1 MEIEKIREINDQY
14 TEITSKLIKLAR
26 IKASMCFSIGDEYR
40 EQHIMEGHFIGL
52 NVYDEGIYVEFRHN
66 DRGSYD
72 EESIHLDAEDL
83 NLTEEEFTEKM
94 KGEYSHLIR
103 AKETH
108 ARILRANHE
117 KSERETLARLQEKY
131 GTQVF
136 AKQ

>member
-40 EQHIMEGHFIGL
+40 QNYVMDGHFIGL
-52 NVYDEGIYVEFRHN
+52 SFSEDAIWIEFRH
-66 DRGSYD
+66 GSYD
-72 EESIHLDAEDL
+72 DESICIEAEDL
-83 NLTEEEFTEKM
+83 NLSEEEFTEKM
-94 KGEYSHLIR
+94 KSEYSHLIR

-108 ARILRANHE
+108 ARMLKHQYE
-117 KSERETLARLQEKY
+117 ESELATLARLQKKY

-136 AKQ
+136 SKQ